1 MDDALILALAGDLRV
16 VIGQLRRRLR
26 EQSSFG
32 DLTWSQTSVL
42 SRLDREGSATVT
54 SLARAEGMRP
64 QSMGATVSAL
74 EAAGLVNGSPDPD
87 DGRQTILSLS
97 PACREWIKAGRAAK
111 EDWLFRAI
119 QSKLSPEEQGELAKG
134 VELLKRLA
142 EGEYFASHHS

>member
-1 MDDALILALAGDLRV
+1 MDDALVLALAGDLRV

-26 EQSSFG
+26 EQSSIG

-42 SRLDREGSATVT
+42 SRLEREGSATVT
-54 SLARAEGMRP
+54 GLARAEGMRP

-74 EAAGLVNGSPDPD
+74 EAAGLVNGSPDPE
-87 DGRQTILSLS
+87 DGRQTILSLT
-97 PACREWIKAGRAAK
+97 PACREWIKAARAAK

-142 EGEYFASHHS
+142 EGEFHASHHA

>member
-1 MDDALILALAGDLRV
+1 M
-16 VIGQLRRRLR
+16 
-26 EQSSFG
+26 
-32 DLTWSQTSVL
+32 
-42 SRLDREGSATVT
+42 T

-74 EAAGLVNGSPDPD
+74 EAAGLVNGSPDPE

>member
-1 MDDALILALAGDLRV
+1 MGDALVLALAGDLRV
-16 VIGQLRRRLR
+16 VISQLRRRLR
-26 EQSSFG
+26 EQSSIG

-42 SRLDREGSATVT
+42 SRLEREGSATVS

-74 EAAGLVNGSPDPD
+74 EAAGLVNGSPDPE
-87 DGRQTILSLS
+87 DGRQTILSLT
-97 PACREWIKAGRAAK
+97 PACREWIKAARAAK

-142 EGEYFASHHS
+142 EGEFHASHHA

>member
-74 EAAGLVNGSPDPD
+74 AAAGLVNGSPDPD